1 MDFKDLLPLLGI
13 LIGWGLAEGSA
24 FGKRDVERRR
34 VIGRAMSLLY
44 FVFREMVE
52 VKLAQEHAKNQ
63 TTDVKEWE
71 RTRQRSF
78 AQYTV
83 RSEEHAK
90 KLASTADDLG
100 AYYPIEAYRLR
111 HLLWHYEFVKSKKL
125 DAFTAHPNVYLAM
138 LGGYETGYLLHQYQL
153 ELLLRFLAYR
163 QSKLL
168 WIRVRY
174 DLWRMRRSVPKGD
187 MVFFQQTK
195 GFRKKRKAENNAV
208 KGVGSLS
215 EAVQAAVASAME
227 QEQALRKSSSAS
239 MDGSN
244 PAASKGPDDAV

>member
-1 MDFKDLLPLLGI
+1 MDFKDFLPILGI

-24 FGKRDVERRR
+24 FGKRDIERRR
-34 VIGRAMSLLY
+34 VTGRAMSLLY
-44 FVFREMVE
+44 FVFREMVQ

-83 RSEEHAK
+83 RGEEHAK
-90 KLASTADDLG
+90 KLAVTADDLG

-111 HLLWHYEFVKSKKL
+111 HLLWHYEFVKSRKL
-125 DAFTAHPNVYLAM
+125 DAFTTHPKLYLLM
-138 LGGYETGYLLHQYQL
+138 LGGYETGYLMHQYQL

-187 MVFFQQTK
+187 MVFFQQIK
-195 GFRKKRKAENNAV
+195 GFRKKRKASKDAAT
-208 KGVGSLS
+208 GVSSLS
-215 EAVQAAVASAME
+215 EALQAAVASAME
-227 QEQALRKSSSAS
+227 QEQALRKPTSSP
-239 MDGSN
+239 M
-244 PAASKGPDDAV
+244 DDAV

>member
-1 MDFKDLLPLLGI
+1 
-13 LIGWGLAEGSA
+13 
-24 FGKRDVERRR
+24 
-34 VIGRAMSLLY
+34 
-44 FVFREMVE
+44 
-52 VKLAQEHAKNQ
+52 
-63 TTDVKEWE
+63 VKEWE

-111 HLLWHYEFVKSKKL
+111 HLLWHYEFVKSRKL
-125 DAFTAHPNVYLAM
+125 DAFTSTPNVYLAM

-174 DLWRMRRSVPKGD
+174 DLWRMRRSVPEGD
-187 MVFFQQTK
+187 MVFLQQTK
-195 GFRKKRKAENNAV
+195 GFRKKRKASNGAV
-208 KGVGSLS
+208 TGTGSLG

-227 QEQALRKSSSAS
+227 QDQALRNATSTPKDDS
-239 MDGSN
+239 GQ
-244 PAASKGPDDAV
+244 AASKGSDDAV